1 MISKEKMEEYKKV
14 IAQNKVLVE
23 YIRTHNPTDEELR
36 QLITDIHLF
45 FLKLLTNKELF
56 EAVKEEIYNYL
67 KNIGERIKSMA
78 NLEEMLEEALF
89 DGVASCPYWESSMEP
104 DYDVCPHCNNK
115 NPLREEGFI

>member
-36 QLITDIHLF
+36 QVITDMHLF

-67 KNIGERIKSMA
+67 KNIGE
-78 NLEEMLEEALF
+78 
-89 DGVASCPYWESSMEP
+89 
-104 DYDVCPHCNNK
+104 
-115 NPLREEGFI
+115 